1 MSKIVI
7 QKRIVFTKSSDFF
20 IHVLLHDT
28 VLKRSAKLI
37 SVATGE
43 AKNN

>member
-28 VLKRSAKLI
+28 VLKRSAKS